1 VQLNKFKLYMPIV
14 KLTLAHGNPTHER
27 ARQIAD
33 RLPDRH
39 PDDVGHAPLEIQ
51 QCTSDMVAVN
61 TAHVIFQCAHALVR
75 PFLQDGSAPEVRHRR
90 GVTAFVAG

>member
-1 VQLNKFKLYMPIV
+1 MQLNKFKLYMHIV

-33 RLPDRH
+33 RLPDQH
-39 PDDVGHAPLEIQ
+39 PDGVGHASLETQ
-51 QCTSDMVAVN
+51 QYTYDMVAVN
-61 TAHVIFQCAHALVR
+61 IAHVIFQRVRALVR